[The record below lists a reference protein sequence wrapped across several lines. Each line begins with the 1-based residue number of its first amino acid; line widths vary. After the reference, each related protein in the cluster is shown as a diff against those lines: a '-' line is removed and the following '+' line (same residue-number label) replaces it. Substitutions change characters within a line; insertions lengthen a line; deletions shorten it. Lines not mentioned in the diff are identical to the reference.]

1 MSFPVSFPEDTT
13 FLPQQTRRPRSFF
26 SHLRHPRFHR
36 HHSTLGTQIPPHS
49 YPDPAAQPKP
59 IYIYPGLL
67 RFARDGAILLD
78 NQCPAVLFK
87 CQICHQQPNSSSS
100 QQDACHHEMACA
112 ICLDPFTEKD
122 LVRKLPCHPNHIFH
136 SKCILDWF
144 AVQQR
149 CPLCTELVS
158 SAWQTAKPYRSDPRT
173 SQVTRRRRFR
183 NRTSSVRHRFTSPFR
198 RHSSMNQH
206 PDSEAPMIQ
215 QPALPAPPENLRIA
229 CPSDQ
234 HLDEDRYHSSPVL
247 RAEPHQ
253 EGSREDSAQD
263 CNPDLD
269 NSPRETSQQRVRGP
283 RTYSYIV
290 HDNVR
295 MEMNP
300 YIPV

>member
-1 MSFPVSFPEDTT
+1 MSFPLTFPEDPT
-13 FLPQQTRRPRSFF
+13 FLPQQTRRPRSLF

-36 HHSTLGTQIPPHS
+36 HHTTLGTQISTHP

-87 CQICHQQPNSSSS
+87 CQMCNHQPNSSSS
-100 QQDACHHEMACA
+100 QQHTCHHEMACS
-112 ICLDPFTEKD
+112 ICLDPFTGKD
-122 LVRKLPCHPNHIFH
+122 LVRKLPCHANHIFH

-149 CPLCTELVS
+149 CPLCTEFVS
-158 SAWQTAKPYRSDPRT
+158 SAWPTLKPYRSDPRT
-173 SQVTRRRRFR
+173 SQLALRRRFR
-183 NRTSSVRHRFTSPFR
+183 DRASSVRQRLTSSFR
-198 RHSSMNQH
+198 RHSSMNQ
-206 PDSEAPMIQ
+206 PSPSDAPIIQ
-215 QPALPAPPENLRIA
+215 QPGLPAPPNNSRIV
-229 CPSDQ
+229 CPSGPP
-234 HLDEDRYHSSPVL
+234 LEEDRYHSSPVL
-247 RAEPHQ
+247 RTELHQ
-253 EGSREDSAQD
+253 DRSREDRAQD
-263 CNPDLD
+263 CNADLA
-269 NSPRETSQQRVRGP
+269 NNPRGMSQQRIRGP